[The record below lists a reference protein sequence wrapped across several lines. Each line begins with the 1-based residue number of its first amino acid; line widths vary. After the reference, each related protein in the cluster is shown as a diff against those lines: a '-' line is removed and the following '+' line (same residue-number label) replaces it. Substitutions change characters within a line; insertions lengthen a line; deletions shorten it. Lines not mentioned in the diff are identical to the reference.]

1 MKNIIFLGAVLIT
14 LSFISCDDFLTES
27 SQDEVR
33 PNTTTD
39 LEELLLGEGYAS
51 RTPIFPYLEL
61 LTDNVESNYSN
72 ATGQ

>member
-39 LEELLLGEGYAS
+39 LEELLLGEG
-51 RTPIFPYLEL
+51 
-61 LTDNVESNYSN
+61 
-72 ATGQ
+72 